1 MRRNLLAISVLAGLA
16 AGLAAG
22 PARAEFHWRML
33 DQRDL
38 NVGSEARQ
46 VIGIGSGRRF
56 LALRLC
62 VRRQP
67 ILIHQVDVR
76 FREGGTR
83 TYQFGWTLQNQ
94 RCTGDIVLSRGSGVA
109 RELAEVTVR
118 YNPAGLSRRGAR
130 LQLHAR

>member
-1 MRRNLLAISVLAGLA
+1 MRMNVLAISVLAGLG

-22 PARAEFHWRML
+22 PAQAEFHWRML

-38 NVGSEARQ
+38 NVGSEALQ
-46 VIGIGSGRRF
+46 VIGIGSDQRF
-56 LALRLC
+56 LSVRFC

-76 FREGGTR
+76 FRDGGTR

-94 RCTGDIVLSRGSGVA
+94 RCTGDIVLSGGA
-109 RELAEVTVR
+109 RQLAEVAVR

-130 LQLHAR
+130 LQLLAR